1 MFRDVKKMKAGKKL
15 LVIPI
20 LAAACLFPSSAGGGE
35 KSTVEAAV
43 VKNEEKMLIP
53 GGTAVGVTLES
64 NGILVLGTGNVTGRD
79 RHVYSPA
86 ENILREG
93 DIILQC

>member
-43 VKNEEKMLIP
+43 VEN
-53 GGTAVGVTLES
+53 AYS
-64 NGILVLGTGNVTGRD
+64 GRN
-79 RHVYSPA
+79 RGRRYT
-86 ENILREG
+86 
-93 DIILQC
+93 

>member
-20 LAAACLFPSSAGGGE
+20 LAVACLFPSSAGGGE

-64 NGILVLGTGNVTGRD
+64 NGILVPSNSSMPGPFSHLPVRAVVLSAGM
-79 RHVYSPA
+79 A
-86 ENILREG
+86 
-93 DIILQC
+93 Q

>member
-1 MFRDVKKMKAGKKL
+1 MKAGKKL

-64 NGILVLGTGNVTGRD
+64 TEYLFSEQAMLRAETGMCIHRLKIFSEKGIL
-79 RHVYSPA
+79 Y
-86 ENILREG
+86 
-93 DIILQC
+93 